1 MAKDTTSPD
10 LRGKRIGGC
19 EIIDIIGAGGMG
31 TVYLANQLALNKKV
45 ALKILDA
52 GWATEPRN
60 VENFLREARLAAK
73 LEDEHIVAI
82 YDVGTDQG
90 FNYIVMQLAK
100 GETLKD
106 RLRRGALELE
116 EALAHIEG
124 AARGLSVAHH
134 HNITH
139 RDIKP
144 ANLMV
149 GEDGI
154 IKILDFGLAKLD
166 RKEDG
171 EDDTT
176 QFVGSVAYMAPE
188 QSEYIR
194 IDSRTDIYALG
205 ITAYQCVTGVLP
217 YRGENNWELLVRHHC
232 EDPLAPCV
240 VNSEVP
246 LTVSRVI
253 LKMIAKD
260 PAQRYET
267 IDDLLMDLKLIR
279 RHQIPTA
286 ETPWSRRP
294 LNPSAVDV
302 SATKCDEIYR
312 RGLRQQRD
320 AFRAGKPVKPLREI
334 LPTLGVV
341 FRKSGDPALMPS
353 NFLEFEVGEKRQ
365 TLAQV
370 VAREYKFDKEKVVF
384 ADRFEIKQRPERLM
398 LTIKGRK
405 SLNIAD
411 VQRLFDM
418 LEALPLKNKALAVAL
433 PPDYV
438 AQGQDIR
445 WVVDA
450 YNLLDKRGCGF
461 SVIVGSM
468 ENHSTFINLGLDSHI
483 KLELELERT
492 VSIDLEQLVAKGEN
506 LPGSMAS
513 ELGAAGQ
520 LPGAAKLTPSSK
532 ALVTQVSEL
541 ISTGDLTEAVRVWR
555 RMVSEGIDRASLANL
570 RPLRHELFE
579 KLLAEGKEAFEQDDF
594 ATATER
600 FNLLIDLD
608 PGRFEGHYYK
618 GLLLKHE
625 GKLEYAQAFLTQAIL
640 AAPDEGDLF
649 YHRAIVRSRVND
661 LDGALRDLDM
671 ALDHNPRLTQAYYN
685 RAKLH
690 KRMGHEDLSR
700 HDLRLYQKLK
710 KEQERNSGAQ
720 GSADDSAGSLPAG
733 GKPAAKSKKT

>member
-1 MAKDTTSPD
+1 MTMAKESSAPEM
-10 LRGKRIGGC
+10 RGRRIGGC
-19 EIIDIIGAGGMG
+19 EIVDVIGQGGMG

-52 GWATEPRN
+52 KWAIEPKN

-82 YDVGTDQG
+82 YDVGTDSG
-90 FNYIVMQLAK
+90 LNYIVMQLAR

-106 RLRRGALELE
+106 RMRKGALELE
-116 EALAHIEG
+116 DALNYIEG
-124 AARGLSVAHH
+124 AAKGLSVAHA

-144 ANLMV
+144 ANLMI
-149 GEDGI
+149 GDDGI

-166 RKEDG
+166 RKEGG
-171 EDDTT
+171 EDDTAT
-176 QFVGSVAYMAPE
+176 FVGSVAYMAPE

-205 ITAYQCVTGVLP
+205 VTAYQALTGVLP
-217 YRGENNWELLVRHHC
+217 YRGESNWELLVRHHC
-232 EDPLAPCV
+232 EEPLAPSV
-240 VNSEVP
+240 VNKEVP
-246 LTVSRVI
+246 LTVSRVV
-253 LKMIAKD
+253 LKMINKD
-260 PAQRYET
+260 PAQRHET
-267 IDDLLMDLKLIR
+267 IDDVLTDLKLLR
-279 RHQIPTA
+279 RHQLPA
-286 ETPWSRRP
+286 ADAPWNRRP

-302 SATKCDEIYR
+302 GATKCEDVYR
-312 RGLRQQRD
+312 KGLKAQRES
-320 AFRAGKPVKPLREI
+320 FRANKPVKPLREI
-334 LPTLGVV
+334 LPALGVV

-370 VAREYKFDKEKVVF
+370 VAREYKFEKEKILY
-384 ADRFEIKQRPERLM
+384 ASRFIIVQRPERML

-405 SLNIAD
+405 PLSVGD
-411 VQRLFDM
+411 VQHLYDL
-418 LEALPLKNKALAVAL
+418 LEALPLKNKVLAVAL

-445 WVVDA
+445 WIVDA
-450 YNLLDKRGCGF
+450 YNMLDKRGCGF

-468 ENHSTFINLGLDSHI
+468 ENHTTFINLGLDSHI

-492 VSIDLEQLVAKGEN
+492 ASVDIQQLVAKGEN
-506 LPGSMAS
+506 LPGSLAS

-520 LPGAAKLTPSSK
+520 LPGAAKLTPGAK
-532 ALVTQVSEL
+532 ALVTQISEL
-541 ISTGDLTEAVRVWR
+541 IASGDLTEAARAWR
-555 RMVSEGIDRASLANL
+555 RLAAESSERKALSDL

-594 ATATER
+594 PTATER

-608 PGRFEGHYYK
+608 PGRYEGHYYK

-640 AAPDEGDLF
+640 AAPDEADLF

-661 LDGALRDLDM
+661 MEGALRDMDM
-671 ALDHNPRLTQAYYN
+671 ALNHNPRLVQGYYN

-690 KRMGHEDLSR
+690 KRMGHDDLAR
-700 HDLRLYQKLK
+700 HDLKLYEKLK
-710 KEQERNSGAQ
+710 KEQERAGSGASNES
-720 GSADDSAGSLPAG
+720 GERPAADA
-733 GKPAAKSKKT
+733 KPAEKKKA

>member
-1 MAKDTTSPD
+1 MAKELTPTEM
-10 LRGKRIGGC
+10 RGKRIGGC
-19 EIIDIIGAGGMG
+19 EIVDVIGAGGMG
-31 TVYLANQLALNKKV
+31 TVYLATQLALNKKV
-45 ALKILDA
+45 ALKILDSK
-52 GWATEPRN
+52 WAVEPKN

-82 YDVGTDQG
+82 YDVGSDQG
-90 FNYIVMQLAK
+90 FHYIVMQLAK

-106 RLRRGALELE
+106 RLKRGALELE

-124 AARGLSVAHH
+124 AAKGLAVAHS

-144 ANLMV
+144 ANLMI
-149 GEDGI
+149 GDDGI
-154 IKILDFGLAKLD
+154 VKILDFGLAKLD
-166 RKEDG
+166 RKEEG
-171 EDDTT
+171 SDDTT

-188 QSEYIR
+188 QSEYLR
-194 IDSRTDIYALG
+194 IDARTDVYALG
-205 ITAYQCVTGVLP
+205 ITAFQALTGVLP
-217 YRGENNWELLVRHHC
+217 FRGENNWELLVRHHC
-232 EDPLAPCV
+232 EEPLAPSV

-246 LTVSRVI
+246 LTMSRVV

-267 IDDLLMDLKLIR
+267 IEDVLTDLKLIR
-279 RHQIPTA
+279 RHQLPAA
-286 ETPWSRRP
+286 EAPWGKRP
-294 LNPSAVDV
+294 LNPAPVDLQ
-302 SATKCDEIYR
+302 ATRCDEVYR

-334 LPTLGVV
+334 MLGQGVT
-341 FRKSGDPALMPS
+341 FKKSGDPALMPS
-353 NFLEFEVGEKRQ
+353 NFLEFEVGSRRQ

-370 VAREYKFDKEKVVF
+370 VARDYKFDQEKIVF
-384 ADRFEIKQRPERLM
+384 AERFELKPRSDRL
-398 LTIKGRK
+398 LLNIKGRK
-405 SLNIAD
+405 TLSIGD
-411 VQRLFDM
+411 VQRLFDL
-418 LEALPLKNKALAVAL
+418 LETLPLRNKAVAVAL
-433 PPDYV
+433 PPDYT

-445 WVVDA
+445 WIVDA
-450 YNLLDKRGCGF
+450 YNLLDKRGCAF

-468 ENHSTFINLGLDSHI
+468 ENHTTFINLGIDSHI

-492 VSIDLEQLVAKGEN
+492 VSIELEQLVAKGEN

-520 LPGAAKLTPSSK
+520 LPGAEKLTPS
-532 ALVTQVSEL
+532 ARAMVTQISEL
-541 ISTGDLTEAVRVWR
+541 ISTGDLTEAARVWR
-555 RMVSEGIDRASLANL
+555 RLVSEGVDRASLVKL
-570 RPLRHELFE
+570 KPLRHELFE
-579 KLLAEGKEAFEQDDF
+579 KLLAEGKEAFDQDDF
-594 ATATER
+594 PTATDR

-608 PGRFEGHYYK
+608 PGRYEGHYYK

-640 AAPDEGDLF
+640 AAPDEAELF

-690 KRMGHEDLSR
+690 KRMGHDDLSR
-700 HDLRLYQKLK
+700 HDLKLYEKLK
-710 KEQERNSGAQ
+710 KEQERAASGSSNES
-720 GSADDSAGSLPAG
+720 GERP
-733 GKPAAKSKKT
+733 PAAKPAEKKK